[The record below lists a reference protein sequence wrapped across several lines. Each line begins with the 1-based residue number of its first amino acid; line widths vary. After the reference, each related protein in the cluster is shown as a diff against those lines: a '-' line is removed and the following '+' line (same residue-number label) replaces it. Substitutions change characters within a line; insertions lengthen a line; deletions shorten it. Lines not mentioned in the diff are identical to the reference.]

1 MPWKL
6 RCEPL
11 ERPTRPLTQLENGKV
26 DPLVV
31 VHDHLSGVGGSRPG
45 RWDRVGIPG
54 LERRLA
60 NKQQLRASNPTHSLT
75 DADANGKAVVLRVQ
89 RRCVET
95 IDSDVGAGAQ
105 EPTIQINYPAATN
118 ESIIIGCKESII
130 IGCKALPHTDCHHAA
145 LPVRYR

>member
-26 DPLVV
+26 DSLVV
-31 VHDHLSGVGGSRPG
+31 VQDHLSGFGSSRPG

-60 NKQQLRASNPTHSLT
+60 NKQQLRASNPTHTLT
-75 DADANGKAVVLRVQ
+75 DADANGNAVILRVQ

-105 EPTIQINYPAATN
+105 EPTIQINYPATTN
-118 ESIIIGCKESII
+118 ESVI
-130 IGCKALPHTDCHHAA
+130 IGCKALPHTNCHHAA